1 MFTIIS
7 LMFCGMAAGYLCRRM
22 SLGWVGH
29 VITALI
35 WLLLFVLGLEVGAN
49 RRIMDSLVNLGG
61 ESLLVAAMCTLGS
74 LIAAKA
80 LWQWVNRGAK
90 EQQPTEADEPNGQG
104 GSTLAALKGSLVI
117 VAFFAIGVVAS
128 RTGVVQADVAG
139 SDLGFYALGALM
151 TAVGVSVG
159 SDAAMLQR
167 FRSLNPRLA
176 LLPLC
181 TIAGTMLGSVA
192 VSARLQHRSL
202 TDCLALG
209 AGMGY
214 Y

>member
-1 MFTIIS
+1 
-7 LMFCGMAAGYLCRRM
+7 MAAGYLCRRM

-90 EQQPTEADEPNGQG
+90 EQQ
-104 GSTLAALKGSLVI
+104 LSLI
-117 VAFFAIGVVAS
+117 HI
-128 RTGVVQADVAG
+128 
-139 SDLGFYALGALM
+139 
-151 TAVGVSVG
+151 
-159 SDAAMLQR
+159 
-167 FRSLNPRLA
+167 
-176 LLPLC
+176 
-181 TIAGTMLGSVA
+181 
-192 VSARLQHRSL
+192 
-202 TDCLALG
+202 
-209 AGMGY
+209 
-214 Y
+214 